1 MKRTL
6 VVLLS
11 ALALM
16 LGACS
21 DGDSGDSAEDTPDKI
36 TGVILSIESEGF
48 DQVQSFKLKVD
59 ERIYTILIDPEIEY
73 GFPLSHLSEH
83 LRTAGPVTVELEDR
97 SGDLYALTIEDV
109 E

>member
-1 MKRTL
+1 MKHTL
-6 VVLLS
+6 VVLSL

-21 DGDSGDSAEDTPDKI
+21 DSGSEDPAGETPDKV

-59 ERIYTILIDPEIEY
+59 ERIYTVLIDPEIEY

-83 LRTAGPVTVELEDR
+83 LRTAGPVAVELDDR
-97 SGDLYALTIEDV
+97 AGDLYALTIEDV
-109 E
+109 